1 MPFSDERRPV
11 LVVDDDPDIREAIQD
26 TLEQDG
32 YLVMVA
38 RDGREALAFL
48 ETHAPPALILLD
60 WNMAPMN
67 AEEFMEEFSKDARF
81 NQVPVILVTADVRAN
96 EKAGLGFA
104 GMLKKP
110 MKLEALF
117 EVVSRYAAKGS

>member
-1 MPFSDERRPV
+1 MPPRDERKPV

-48 ETHAPPALILLD
+48 ETHPPPALILLD

-67 AEEFMEEFSKDARF
+67 AAEFMEEFSKG
-81 NQVPVILVTADVRAN
+81 RAAST
-96 EKAGLGFA
+96 ELPGRCL
-104 GMLKKP
+104 
-110 MKLEALF
+110 
-117 EVVSRYAAKGS
+117 